1 MIDKE
6 IFKVMKEVADL
17 NGNEMIPTI
26 VVYNMTYQLFKGIKP
41 NDVSK
46 EFYNVLAKLE
56 KRGDIYSPKR
66 NYWKITSFVKE
77 EKDYNQTYEKEEMLG
92 DKSID
97 EKLNELYSGLLSSV
111 KIGDQEID
119 EIIKLEDRVSRIEN
133 ALLELAH
140 YPCKNEFNRDDI
152 YLALRKAGMVRGNK
166 NDKN

>member
-26 VVYNMTYQLFKGIKP
+26 VVYNMTYQLFKGIKS

-46 EFYNVLAKLE
+46 EFHNALSKLE

-77 EKDYNQTYEKEEMLG
+77 EIVE

-97 EKLNELYSGLLSSV
+97 EKLNEVFSGLLSSV
-111 KIGDQEID
+111 DNDVFEMRLIHQQEKRI
-119 EIIKLEDRVSRIEN
+119 EKIEN

-140 YPCKNEFNRDDI
+140 YPSNNEFNRDDV
-152 YLALRKAGMVRGNK
+152 YLALKKAGMVRGNK
-166 NDKN
+166 HD